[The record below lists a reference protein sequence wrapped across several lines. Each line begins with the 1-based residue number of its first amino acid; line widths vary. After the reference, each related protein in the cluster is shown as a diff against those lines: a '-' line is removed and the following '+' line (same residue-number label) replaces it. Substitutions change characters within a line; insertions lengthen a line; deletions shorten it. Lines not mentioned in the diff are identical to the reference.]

1 MVKWHIGTYARLR
14 PPRRGHDCAKFDL
27 DRVDDGRF
35 SRTVIAFPPSD
46 DDDSRMHLK
55 QRDGLDFHFNDVFDP
70 SISQEQVFN
79 EVCLDIVYS
88 ALDGYNGTIL
98 AYGQTGSGKTYT
110 ITGGEHYADRGI
122 IPRVLSTIFEEF
134 EKRPNMRYSC
144 YISYLEI
151 YNENVYDLL
160 DRSHTDRPIEEWTKV
175 LLMDDDEGDMHF
187 RNLGVFEAV
196 SEEEALNLLFLGNMN
211 RVTSDTPMNQASSR
225 SHSIFS
231 VMIESRPVD
240 SDMIVTSKLH
250 LVDLAGSERVYK
262 RDGTQRMRSEG
273 KHINLSLHHLEQVIL
288 SLRSKRNTVSRTY
301 HIPYRNSMLTSVLR
315 GSLGGN
321 CKSVFI
327 ATLNPEND
335 FIDES
340 ISTCRFMQRCSEVA
354 VDIAVNS
361 EVDTEKRLEAVEKLN
376 AELEATNFELQA
388 RAVQLENDLKAQALH
403 FAKQEEQWER
413 RLTLAQEE
421 TQAAIA
427 AAKSA
432 RDRSD
437 QTGRRVDWMQCEE
450 IVERLLLTGD
460 LPREELDKPRS
471 VGEFEEARLLYE
483 AVAQG
488 IRELGMA
495 TALGCL
501 VVLKE
506 NTFFASNTAAE
517 LQELMSKQTRTVE
530 ALEQRLLEQKREAEL
545 LKEQIQS
552 VAEAQRFEGE
562 PKTSIPRSKSHTG
575 ALRKRQPSHRRSS
588 ASARGGSS
596 GDRDP
601 SNSGSDSENDSEA
614 SESHEYDRPSASRLQ
629 PPASKLESSS
639 RNGKSSKRSEY
650 SNPSISEEDQSTDE
664 KATTLRGAA
673 LTTDGVK
680 NPVAPPRKSGSDLIR
695 KRMELLRNGSLFVKY
710 GRYGRP
716 HVRFVW
722 CSADLEYLNY
732 RKVNSS
738 VPKATIPTRSIVRVC
753 IGQDTRV
760 FDRAKQP
767 ARAPHCFSVEY
778 EENRTLDLEVGAVV
792 WHNGGGVP
800 NTHATCIVV
809 LCVSDCRWREPGS
822 EENEAQRLGGSPA
835 VPHQAESSSSSTR
848 PPHHATTRP
857 DQLSP
862 RLKESL
868 AHLNLKAKI
877 YRQEISTQISLC
889 FPRLLR

>member
-27 DRVDDGRF
+27 ERVDDGRF
-35 SRTVIAFPPSD
+35 SKTVIAFPPPD
-46 DDDSRMHLK
+46 DDQSRMHLK
-55 QRDGLDFHFNDVFDP
+55 QRDGVDFHFNDVFDP
-70 SISQEQVFN
+70 NVSQEQVFN

-231 VMIESRPVD
+231 VMIESRPTD

-288 SLRSKRNTVSRTY
+288 SLRTKKNAVSRTY

-327 ATLNPEND
+327 ATLNPESD
-335 FIDES
+335 FQDES

-354 VDIAVNS
+354 VDIAVNT
-361 EVDTEKRLEAVEKLN
+361 EVDTEKRLETVEKLN
-376 AELEATNFELQA
+376 AELETTNLELQQ
-388 RAVQLENDLKAQALH
+388 RAVQLEKDIKDQALH
-403 FAKQEEQWER
+403 FAKQEQQWGQ

-421 TQAAIA
+421 TQAALA
-427 AAKSA
+427 ASKSA

-437 QTGRRVDWMQCEE
+437 QQIDWMQCEE

-460 LPREELDKPRS
+460 LPREELDKPS
-471 VGEFEEARLLYE
+471 SEGKFEEARLLYE
-483 AVAQG
+483 AVAEE
-488 IRELGMA
+488 IKELGMA
-495 TALGCL
+495 TALRCL

-517 LQELMSKQTRTVE
+517 LQELMTKQTRTVE
-530 ALEQRLLEQKREAEL
+530 LLEQRLLEQKREAEL
-545 LKEQIQS
+545 LKDQIQRVTES
-552 VAEAQRFEGE
+552 QKSEE
-562 PKTSIPRSKSHTG
+562 PKVSIPRSKSHSG
-575 ALRKRQPSHRRSS
+575 ALRKRYPSG
-588 ASARGGSS
+588 RGSM
-596 GDRDP
+596 GDRD
-601 SNSGSDSENDSEA
+601 SVSDSENDTEA
-614 SESHEYDRPSASRLQ
+614 SETHEYDRPSAARLQ
-629 PPASKLESSS
+629 SSPTKPATIGREHKV
-639 RNGKSSKRSEY
+639 SKRSEY
-650 SNPSISEEDQSTDE
+650 SNPSISEETLIDDKQ
-664 KATTLRGAA
+664 TTVRGPA
-673 LTTDGVK
+673 LTTDGVESSV
-680 NPVAPPRKSGSDLIR
+680 PQMSGSDLIR

-710 GRYGRP
+710 GRYGKP
-716 HVRFVW
+716 HVRFIW
-722 CSADLEYLNY
+722 CSTDLEYLHY
-732 RKVNSS
+732 RQVNST
-738 VPKATIPTRSIVRVC
+738 VPKATIPTRSIVGIC
-753 IGQDTRV
+753 IGQETRV
-760 FDRAKQP
+760 FERAKQP
-767 ARAPHCFSVEY
+767 ERAPHCFSIEY
-778 EENRTLDLEVGAVV
+778 EENRTLDLEVADG
-792 WHNGGGVP
+792 
-800 NTHATCIVV
+800 
-809 LCVSDCRWREPGS
+809 
-822 EENEAQRLGGSPA
+822 
-835 VPHQAESSSSSTR
+835 
-848 PPHHATTRP
+848 
-857 DQLSP
+857 
-862 RLKESL
+862 ESL
-868 AHLNLKAKI
+868 EVKKTKRSDWVEALQFLIKLKATLKI
-877 YRQEISTQISLC
+877 A
-889 FPRLLR
+889 

>member
-27 DRVDDGRF
+27 ERVDDGRF
-35 SRTVIAFPPSD
+35 CKTVIAFPPPD
-46 DDDSRMHLK
+46 DDQSRIHLK
-55 QRDGLDFHFNDVFDP
+55 QRDGVDFHFNDVFDP
-70 SISQEQVFN
+70 SVSQEHVFN
-79 EVCLDIVYS
+79 DVCLDIVYS

-160 DRSHTDRPIEEWTKV
+160 DRSHTDRPIEDWTKV

-231 VMIESRPVD
+231 VMIESRPTD
-240 SDMIVTSKLH
+240 SDLIVTSKLH

-288 SLRSKRNTVSRTY
+288 SLRTKKNAVSRTY
-301 HIPYRNSMLTSVLR
+301 HVPYRNSMLTSVLR

-335 FIDES
+335 FLDES

-354 VDIAVNS
+354 VDIAVNT
-361 EVDTEKRLEAVEKLN
+361 EVDTEKRLESVEKHN
-376 AELEATNFELQA
+376 AELETTNLQLQQ
-388 RAVQLENDLKAQALH
+388 RAAQLERDIKDQTLQ
-403 FAKQEEQWER
+403 FAKQEQQWGQ

-421 TQAAIA
+421 TQAALT
-427 AAKSA
+427 AAKNA
-432 RDRSD
+432 RDKSD
-437 QTGRRVDWMQCEE
+437 QAGKKIDWMQCEE

-460 LPREELDKPRS
+460 LPRDELDKPS
-471 VGEFEEARLLYE
+471 SEGEFEEARLLYD
-483 AVAQG
+483 AIAQE

-501 VVLKE
+501 VVLKD

-517 LQELMSKQTRTVE
+517 LQELMTKQTRTVE
-530 ALEQRLLEQKREAEL
+530 TLEQRLREQKREAEL
-545 LKEQIQS
+545 LKEQIQRITES
-552 VAEAQRFEGE
+552 QKSDG
-562 PKTSIPRSKSHTG
+562 PKETMPRSKSHSG
-575 ALRKRQPSHRRSS
+575 ALRKRHP
-588 ASARGGSS
+588 SARV
-596 GDRDP
+596 DRD
-601 SNSGSDSENDSEA
+601 SVSDSENDTEA
-614 SESHEYDRPSASRLQ
+614 SETHEYVRPSAARLQ
-629 PPASKLESSS
+629 SAKTKSESSG
-639 RNGKSSKRSEY
+639 RKVSKRSEY
-650 SNPSISEEDQSTDE
+650 SNPSVSEETPLDDKQ
-664 KATTLRGAA
+664 TTVRNAA
-673 LTTDGVK
+673 LTTNDVEI
-680 NPVAPPRKSGSDLIR
+680 PVPPPAGNPRKSGSDLIR

-710 GRYGRP
+710 GRYGKP

-722 CSADLEYLNY
+722 CSTDLEYLHY
-732 RKVNSS
+732 RLVNST
-738 VPKATIPTRSIVRVC
+738 VPKATIPTRSIVGIC
-753 IGQDTRV
+753 IGQETRV
-760 FDRAKQP
+760 FERAKQP
-767 ARAPHCFSVEY
+767 ERDPHCFSVEY
-778 EENRTLDLEVGAVV
+778 EENRTLDLEVADG
-792 WHNGGGVP
+792 
-800 NTHATCIVV
+800 
-809 LCVSDCRWREPGS
+809 E
-822 EENEAQRLGGSPA
+822 SPE
-835 VPHQAESSSSSTR
+835 V
-848 PPHHATTRP
+848 
-857 DQLSP
+857 
-862 RLKESL
+862 K
-868 AHLNLKAKI
+868 KAKRNDWVEALQFLI
-877 YRQEISTQISLC
+877 KLKVAPQQKTNGSTG
-889 FPRLLR
+889 

>member
-27 DRVDDGRF
+27 ERVDDGRF
-35 SRTVIAFPPSD
+35 CKTVIAFPPPD
-46 DDDSRMHLK
+46 DDQSRIHLK
-55 QRDGLDFHFNDVFDP
+55 QRDGVDFHFNDVFDP
-70 SISQEQVFN
+70 SVSQEHVFN
-79 EVCLDIVYS
+79 DVCLDIVYS

-160 DRSHTDRPIEEWTKV
+160 DRSHTDRPIEDWTKV

-231 VMIESRPVD
+231 VMIESRPTD
-240 SDMIVTSKLH
+240 SDLIVTSKLH

-288 SLRSKRNTVSRTY
+288 SLRTKKNAVSRTY

-335 FIDES
+335 FLDES

-354 VDIAVNS
+354 VDIAVNT
-361 EVDTEKRLEAVEKLN
+361 EVDTEKRLESVEKHN
-376 AELEATNFELQA
+376 AELETTNLQLQQ
-388 RAVQLENDLKAQALH
+388 RAAQLERDIKDQTLQ
-403 FAKQEEQWER
+403 FAKQEQQWGQ

-421 TQAAIA
+421 TQAALT
-427 AAKSA
+427 AAKNA
-432 RDRSD
+432 RDKSD
-437 QTGRRVDWMQCEE
+437 QAGKKIDWMQCEE

-460 LPREELDKPRS
+460 IPRDELDKPS
-471 VGEFEEARLLYE
+471 SEGEFEEARLLYD
-483 AVAQG
+483 AIAQE

-501 VVLKE
+501 VVLKD

-517 LQELMSKQTRTVE
+517 LQELMTKQTRTVE
-530 ALEQRLLEQKREAEL
+530 TLEQRLREQKREAEL
-545 LKEQIQS
+545 LKEQIQRITES
-552 VAEAQRFEGE
+552 QKSDG
-562 PKTSIPRSKSHTG
+562 PKETMPRSKSHSG
-575 ALRKRQPSHRRSS
+575 ALRKRHP
-588 ASARGGSS
+588 SARV
-596 GDRDP
+596 DRD
-601 SNSGSDSENDSEA
+601 SVSDSENDTEA
-614 SESHEYDRPSASRLQ
+614 SETHEYVRPSAARLQ
-629 PPASKLESSS
+629 NAQTKSESSG
-639 RNGKSSKRSEY
+639 RKVSKRSEY
-650 SNPSISEEDQSTDE
+650 SNPSVSEETPLDDKQ
-664 KATTLRGAA
+664 TTVRNAA
-673 LTTDGVK
+673 LTTNDVEI
-680 NPVAPPRKSGSDLIR
+680 PVPPPAGNPRKSGSDLIR
-695 KRMELLRNGSLFVKY
+695 KRMELLRYGSLFVKY
-710 GRYGRP
+710 GRYGKP

-722 CSADLEYLNY
+722 CSTDLEYLHY
-732 RKVNSS
+732 RLVNST
-738 VPKATIPTRSIVRVC
+738 VPKATIPTRSIVGIC
-753 IGQDTRV
+753 IGQETRV
-760 FDRAKQP
+760 FERAKQP
-767 ARAPHCFSVEY
+767 ERDPHCFSVEY
-778 EENRTLDLEVGAVV
+778 EENRTLDLEVADG
-792 WHNGGGVP
+792 
-800 NTHATCIVV
+800 
-809 LCVSDCRWREPGS
+809 E
-822 EENEAQRLGGSPA
+822 SPE
-835 VPHQAESSSSSTR
+835 V
-848 PPHHATTRP
+848 
-857 DQLSP
+857 
-862 RLKESL
+862 K
-868 AHLNLKAKI
+868 KAKRNDWVEALQFLI
-877 YRQEISTQISLC
+877 KLKVAPQQKTNGSTG
-889 FPRLLR
+889 

>member
-27 DRVDDGRF
+27 ERVDDGRF
-35 SRTVIAFPPSD
+35 NRTIIAFPPPD
-46 DDDSRMHLK
+46 DDGSRMHLK

-70 SISQEQVFN
+70 NVSQEQVFN
-79 EVCLDIVYS
+79 EVCLDIVHS

-134 EKRPNMRYSC
+134 EKKPNMRYSC

-273 KHINLSLHHLEQVIL
+273 KHINLSLHHLEQVIQ
-288 SLRSKRNTVSRTY
+288 SLRNKRNAVSRAC

-327 ATLNPEND
+327 ATVNPESD
-335 FIDES
+335 FLDES

-354 VDIAVNS
+354 VEIAVNT

-376 AELEATNFELQA
+376 TELEATNFELQQ
-388 RAVQLENDLKAQALH
+388 RAVQLEKDIQDQTRQ
-403 FAKQEEQWER
+403 FAKKEEQWER
-413 RLTLAQEE
+413 RLAAAQEE
-421 TQAAIA
+421 TQTALAAV
-427 AAKSA
+427 KTA
-432 RDRSD
+432 RDRAD
-437 QTGRRVDWMQCEE
+437 QANKKIDWMQCEE
-450 IVERLLLTGD
+450 MVERLLLTGD

-471 VGEFEEARLLYE
+471 EGDFQEARLLYD
-483 AVAQG
+483 AVAQS

-501 VVLKE
+501 IVLKE

-517 LQELMSKQTRTVE
+517 IQELMSKQTRTVE
-530 ALEQRLLEQKREAEL
+530 LLEQRLLEQKREAEL
-545 LKEQIQS
+545 LREQIQNITES
-552 VAEAQRFEGE
+552 QTPEGE
-562 PKTSIPRSKSHTG
+562 RKTAIPRSKSHTE
-575 ALRKRQPSHRRSS
+575 APRRHRSS
-588 ASARGGSS
+588 RQQFENGRGTSTG
-596 GDRDP
+596 GV

-614 SESHEYDRPSASRLQ
+614 STTHEYDRPIAARLPVKQ
-629 PPASKLESSS
+629 GSIRRDRKA
-639 RNGKSSKRSEY
+639 SKRSEY
-650 SNPSISEEDQSTDE
+650 SNPSISEETLDE
-664 KATTLRGAA
+664 DKQITLRGAA
-673 LTTDGVK
+673 LTTED
-680 NPVAPPRKSGSDLIR
+680 PVPPPRQSGSDMIR
-695 KRMELLRNGSLFVKY
+695 MRMELLRIGSLFVKY

-732 RKVNSS
+732 RQVNSQ
-738 VPKATIPTRSIVRVC
+738 VPKATIPTRSIVRIC

-760 FDRAKQP
+760 FERAKQP
-767 ARAPHCFSVEY
+767 ERAPHCFSVEY
-778 EENRTLDLEVGAVV
+778 EENRTLDLEIADGETPEVKKMKRSEWVDALQFLLKLKSK
-792 WHNGGGVP
+792 P
-800 NTHATCIVV
+800 SRQTPPRQDST
-809 LCVSDCRWREPGS
+809 GS
-822 EENEAQRLGGSPA
+822 I
-835 VPHQAESSSSSTR
+835 SS
-848 PPHHATTRP
+848 
-857 DQLSP
+857 
-862 RLKESL
+862 
-868 AHLNLKAKI
+868 
-877 YRQEISTQISLC
+877 
-889 FPRLLR
+889 

>member
-27 DRVDDGRF
+27 ERVDDGRF
-35 SRTVIAFPPSD
+35 CKTVIAFPPPD
-46 DDDSRMHLK
+46 DDQSRIHLK
-55 QRDGLDFHFNDVFDP
+55 QRDGVDFHFNDVFDP
-70 SISQEQVFN
+70 SVSQEHVFN
-79 EVCLDIVYS
+79 DVCLDIVYS

-160 DRSHTDRPIEEWTKV
+160 DRSHTDRPIEDWTKV

-231 VMIESRPVD
+231 VMIESRPTD
-240 SDMIVTSKLH
+240 SDLIVTSKLH

-288 SLRSKRNTVSRTY
+288 SLRTKKNAVSRTY
-301 HIPYRNSMLTSVLR
+301 HVPYRNSMLTSVLR

-335 FIDES
+335 FLDES

-354 VDIAVNS
+354 VDIAVNT
-361 EVDTEKRLEAVEKLN
+361 EVDTEKRLESVEKHN
-376 AELEATNFELQA
+376 AELETTNLQLQQ
-388 RAVQLENDLKAQALH
+388 RAAQLERDIKDQTLQ
-403 FAKQEEQWER
+403 FAKQEQQWGQ

-421 TQAAIA
+421 TQAALT
-427 AAKSA
+427 AAKNA
-432 RDRSD
+432 RDKSD
-437 QTGRRVDWMQCEE
+437 QAGKKIDWMQCEE

-460 LPREELDKPRS
+460 LPRDELDKPS
-471 VGEFEEARLLYE
+471 SEGEFEEARLLYD
-483 AVAQG
+483 AIAQE

-501 VVLKE
+501 VVLKD

-517 LQELMSKQTRTVE
+517 LQELMTKQTRTVE
-530 ALEQRLLEQKREAEL
+530 TLEQRLQEQKREAEL
-545 LKEQIQS
+545 LKEQIQRITES
-552 VAEAQRFEGE
+552 QKSDG
-562 PKTSIPRSKSHTG
+562 PKETMPRSKSHSG
-575 ALRKRQPSHRRSS
+575 ALRKRHP
-588 ASARGGSS
+588 SARV
-596 GDRDP
+596 DRD
-601 SNSGSDSENDSEA
+601 SVSDSENDTEA
-614 SESHEYDRPSASRLQ
+614 SETHEYVRPSAARLQ
-629 PPASKLESSS
+629 SAQTKSESSG
-639 RNGKSSKRSEY
+639 RKVSKRSEY
-650 SNPSISEEDQSTDE
+650 SNPSVSEETPLDDKQ
-664 KATTLRGAA
+664 TTVRNAA
-673 LTTDGVK
+673 LTTNDVEI
-680 NPVAPPRKSGSDLIR
+680 PVPPPAGNPRKSGSDLIR

-710 GRYGRP
+710 GRYGKP

-722 CSADLEYLNY
+722 CSTDLEYLHY
-732 RKVNSS
+732 RLVNST
-738 VPKATIPTRSIVRVC
+738 VPKATIPTRSIVGIC
-753 IGQDTRV
+753 IGQETRV
-760 FDRAKQP
+760 FERAKQP
-767 ARAPHCFSVEY
+767 ERDPHCFSVEY
-778 EENRTLDLEVGAVV
+778 EENRTLDLEVADG
-792 WHNGGGVP
+792 
-800 NTHATCIVV
+800 
-809 LCVSDCRWREPGS
+809 E
-822 EENEAQRLGGSPA
+822 SPE
-835 VPHQAESSSSSTR
+835 V
-848 PPHHATTRP
+848 
-857 DQLSP
+857 
-862 RLKESL
+862 K
-868 AHLNLKAKI
+868 KAKRNDWVEALQFLI
-877 YRQEISTQISLC
+877 KLKVAPQQKTNGSTG
-889 FPRLLR
+889 

>member
-27 DRVDDGRF
+27 ERVDDGRF
-35 SRTVIAFPPSD
+35 CKTVIAFPPPD
-46 DDDSRMHLK
+46 DDQSRIHLK
-55 QRDGLDFHFNDVFDP
+55 QRDGVDFHFNDVFDP
-70 SISQEQVFN
+70 SVSQEHVFN
-79 EVCLDIVYS
+79 DVCLDIVYS

-160 DRSHTDRPIEEWTKV
+160 DRSHTDRPIEDWTKV

-231 VMIESRPVD
+231 VMIESRPTD
-240 SDMIVTSKLH
+240 SDLIVTSKLH

-288 SLRSKRNTVSRTY
+288 SLRTKKNAVSRTY
-301 HIPYRNSMLTSVLR
+301 HVPYRNSMLTSVLR

-335 FIDES
+335 FLDES

-354 VDIAVNS
+354 VDIAVNT
-361 EVDTEKRLEAVEKLN
+361 EVDTEKRLESVEKHN
-376 AELEATNFELQA
+376 AELETTNLQLQQ
-388 RAVQLENDLKAQALH
+388 RAAQLERDIKDQTLQ
-403 FAKQEEQWER
+403 FAKQEQQWGQ

-421 TQAAIA
+421 TQAALT
-427 AAKSA
+427 AAKNA
-432 RDRSD
+432 RDKSD
-437 QTGRRVDWMQCEE
+437 QAGKKIDWMQCEE

-460 LPREELDKPRS
+460 LPRDELDKPS
-471 VGEFEEARLLYE
+471 SEGEFEEARLLYD
-483 AVAQG
+483 AIAQE

-501 VVLKE
+501 VVLKD

-517 LQELMSKQTRTVE
+517 LQELMTKQTRTVE
-530 ALEQRLLEQKREAEL
+530 TLEQRLREQKREAEL
-545 LKEQIQS
+545 LKEQIQRITES
-552 VAEAQRFEGE
+552 QKSDG
-562 PKTSIPRSKSHTG
+562 PKETMPRSKSHSG
-575 ALRKRQPSHRRSS
+575 ALRKRHP
-588 ASARGGSS
+588 SARV
-596 GDRDP
+596 DRD
-601 SNSGSDSENDSEA
+601 SVSDSENDTEA
-614 SESHEYDRPSASRLQ
+614 SETHEYVRPSAARLQ
-629 PPASKLESSS
+629 SAQTKSESSG
-639 RNGKSSKRSEY
+639 RKVSKRSEY
-650 SNPSISEEDQSTDE
+650 SNPSVSEETPLDDKQ
-664 KATTLRGAA
+664 TTVRNAA
-673 LTTDGVK
+673 LTTNDVEI
-680 NPVAPPRKSGSDLIR
+680 PVPPPAGNPRKSGSDLIR

-710 GRYGRP
+710 GRYGKP

-722 CSADLEYLNY
+722 CSTDLEYLHY
-732 RKVNSS
+732 RLVNST
-738 VPKATIPTRSIVRVC
+738 VPKATIPTRSIVGIC
-753 IGQDTRV
+753 IGQETRV
-760 FDRAKQP
+760 FERAKQP
-767 ARAPHCFSVEY
+767 ERDPHCFSVEY
-778 EENRTLDLEVGAVV
+778 EENRTLDLEVADG
-792 WHNGGGVP
+792 
-800 NTHATCIVV
+800 
-809 LCVSDCRWREPGS
+809 E
-822 EENEAQRLGGSPA
+822 SPE
-835 VPHQAESSSSSTR
+835 V
-848 PPHHATTRP
+848 
-857 DQLSP
+857 
-862 RLKESL
+862 K
-868 AHLNLKAKI
+868 KAKRNDWVEALQFLI
-877 YRQEISTQISLC
+877 KLKVAPQQKTNGSTG
-889 FPRLLR
+889 

>member
-1 MVKWHIGTYARLR
+1 
-14 PPRRGHDCAKFDL
+14 
-27 DRVDDGRF
+27 
-35 SRTVIAFPPSD
+35 
-46 DDDSRMHLK
+46 MHLK

-231 VMIESRPVD
+231 VIIESRPVD

-273 KHINLSLHHLEQVIL
+273 KRINLSLHHLEQVIL

-335 FIDES
+335 FLDES

-354 VDIAVNS
+354 VDIAVNT

-388 RAVQLENDLKAQALH
+388 RGVQLENDLKAQALH
-403 FAKQEEQWER
+403 FAKQEQQWER
-413 RLTLAQEE
+413 RVTLAQEE

-437 QTGRRVDWMQCEE
+437 QVGRKVDWMQCEE
-450 IVERLLLTGD
+450 IVERLLLAGD

-471 VGEFEEARLLYE
+471 GGEFEEARLLYD
-483 AVAQG
+483 AVAQE
-488 IRELGMA
+488 IRDLGMA

-530 ALEQRLLEQKREAEL
+530 ALEQRLFEQKREAEL

-552 VAEAQRFEGE
+552 VAESQRFDIE

-588 ASARGGSS
+588 ASGRGESS
-596 GDRDP
+596 GNRDP

-614 SESHEYDRPSASRLQ
+614 SETHEYDRPSAARLQ
-629 PPASKLESSS
+629 AKLEPQS
-639 RNGKSSKRSEY
+639 RNGKTSKRSEY
-650 SNPSISEEDQSTDE
+650 SDPSISEEGQSDE
-664 KATTLRGAA
+664 KITTLRSAA
-673 LTTDGVK
+673 LTVD
-680 NPVAPPRKSGSDLIR
+680 NPVPPPAGSPRKTGSDLIR
-695 KRMELLRNGSLFVKY
+695 KRMELLRTGSLFVKY
-710 GRYGRP
+710 GRYGKP

-732 RKVNSS
+732 RKVNST

-778 EENRTLDLEVGAVV
+778 EENRTLDLEIADGESPEVKK
-792 WHNGGGVP
+792 
-800 NTHATCIVV
+800 TKR
-809 LCVSDCRWREPGS
+809 SDWV
-822 EENEAQRLGGSPA
+822 EALQFLIKLKVAPRRKTSP
-835 VPHQAESSSSSTR
+835 
-848 PPHHATTRP
+848 
-857 DQLSP
+857 P
-862 RLKESL
+862 RYDS
-868 AHLNLKAKI
+868 ADSI
-877 YRQEISTQISLC
+877 T
-889 FPRLLR
+889 

>member
-14 PPRRGHDCAKFDL
+14 LPRRGHDCAKFDL
-27 DRVDDGRF
+27 ERVDDGRF
-35 SRTVIAFPPSD
+35 NRTVIAFPPPD
-46 DDDSRMHLK
+46 DDGSRMHLK
-55 QRDGLDFHFNDVFDP
+55 QRDSLDFHFNDVFDP
-70 SISQEQVFN
+70 SVSQEQVFN
-79 EVCLDIVYS
+79 EVCLDIVHS

-134 EKRPNMRYSC
+134 EKKPNMRYSC

-160 DRSHTDRPIEEWTKV
+160 DRSHTDQPIEEWTKV
-175 LLMDDDEGDMHF
+175 MLMDDDEGDMHF

-231 VMIESRPVD
+231 IMIESRPVD

-288 SLRSKRNTVSRTY
+288 SLRSKRNAVSRAY

-327 ATLNPEND
+327 ATLNPESD
-335 FIDES
+335 FLDES

-354 VDIAVNS
+354 VDIAVNT
-361 EVDTEKRLEAVEKLN
+361 EVDTEKRLEAVEMLN
-376 AELEATNFELQA
+376 TELEATNFELQQ
-388 RAVQLENDLKAQALH
+388 RAVQLEKDIQTQAQQ
-403 FAKQEEQWER
+403 FAKKEQQWER
-413 RLTLAQEE
+413 RLTVAQEE
-421 TQAAIA
+421 TQTALAAV
-427 AAKSA
+427 KTA

-437 QTGRRVDWMQCEE
+437 QANKKIDWMQCEE
-450 IVERLLLTGD
+450 MVERLLLTGD
-460 LPREELDKPRS
+460 LPREELDKQRS
-471 VGEFEEARLLYE
+471 EGEFQEARLLYD
-483 AVAQG
+483 AVAQR

-517 LQELMSKQTRTVE
+517 IQELMSKQTRTVE
-530 ALEQRLLEQKREAEL
+530 LLEQRLLEQKREAEL
-545 LKEQIQS
+545 LREQIQS
-552 VAEAQRFEGE
+552 ITESQTPEGE

-575 ALRKRQPSHRRSS
+575 ALRRHRSS
-588 ASARGGSS
+588 RRHFENGRGGST
-596 GDRDP
+596 GEA

-614 SESHEYDRPSASRLQ
+614 STTHEYDRPAGTRL
-629 PPASKLESSS
+629 PA
-639 RNGKSSKRSEY
+639 KSEPIGRDRKASKRSEY
-650 SNPSISEEDQSTDE
+650 SNPSISEESPNED
-664 KATTLRGAA
+664 KKTTLRSAA
-673 LTTDGVK
+673 LTTEE
-680 NPVAPPRKSGSDLIR
+680 PVPPPQQSGSDLIR
-695 KRMELLRNGSLFVKY
+695 MRMELLRNGSLFVKY
-710 GRYGRP
+710 GRFGKP

-732 RKVNSS
+732 RKVNST
-738 VPKATIPTRSIVRVC
+738 VPKATIPTRSIVRIC

-760 FDRAKQP
+760 FERAKQP
-767 ARAPHCFSVEY
+767 ERAPHCFSVEY
-778 EENRTLDLEVGAVV
+778 EENRTLDLEIADGESPEVKK
-792 WHNGGGVP
+792 
-800 NTHATCIVV
+800 
-809 LCVSDCRWREPGS
+809 LKRSDWVD
-822 EENEAQRLGGSPA
+822 ALQFLI
-835 VPHQAESSSSSTR
+835 
-848 PPHHATTRP
+848 
-857 DQLSP
+857 
-862 RLKESL
+862 K
-868 AHLNLKAKI
+868 LKAAPT
-877 YRQEISTQISLC
+877 RQTP
-889 FPRLLR
+889 PRHDSAGSITS

>member
-14 PPRRGHDCAKFDL
+14 PPRRGHESSKFEL
-27 DRVDDGRF
+27 ERVDDGRF
-35 SRTVIAFPPSD
+35 SRTVIAFPPPD
-46 DDDSRMHLK
+46 DDESRMHLK
-55 QRDGLDFHFNDVFDP
+55 QRDGLDFHFNDVFD
-70 SISQEQVFN
+70 SSVSQEQVFN
-79 EVCLDIVYS
+79 EVCLDIVNS

-240 SDMIVTSKLH
+240 SDVIVTSKLH

-288 SLRSKRNTVSRTY
+288 SLRSKRNAVAKAY

-327 ATLNPEND
+327 AALNPEND
-335 FIDES
+335 FVDES

-354 VDIAVNS
+354 VDVAVNS

-376 AELEATNFELQA
+376 AELETTNFDLQA

-403 FAKQEEQWER
+403 FGKQEQQWER
-413 RLTLAQEE
+413 RLVLAQEE
-421 TQAAIA
+421 VQVALA
-427 AAKSA
+427 AARSA

-437 QTGRRVDWMQCEE
+437 QLGKRVDWMQCEE
-450 IVERLLLTGD
+450 IVEKLLLTGD
-460 LPREELDKPRS
+460 VPREELDNPRS
-471 VGEFEEARLLYE
+471 GGEFEQAQLLYE
-483 AVAQG
+483 AVAKE

-545 LKEQIQS
+545 LKDQIQT
-552 VAEAQRFEGE
+552 VADSQKAEND
-562 PKTSIPRSKSHTG
+562 PKTYIARSKSHTR
-575 ALRKRQPSHRRSS
+575 ALRKRHPSHRRSS
-588 ASARGGSS
+588 ASGRGGSMEDCDAS
-596 GDRDP
+596 Y
-601 SNSGSDSENDSEA
+601 SGSDSENDSEA
-614 SESHEYDRPSASRLQ
+614 SETHEYDRPAAARLEN
-629 PPASKLESSS
+629 LEPKPESHI
-639 RNGKSSKRSEY
+639 NAKRSEY
-650 SNPSISEEDQSTDE
+650 SNASISETDD
-664 KATTLRGAA
+664 KQTTLRSAA
-673 LTTDGVK
+673 LTTDGVE
-680 NPVAPPRKSGSDLIR
+680 NPVSPPTGSPRKSGSDMIR
-695 KRMELLRNGSLFVKY
+695 KRMELLRIGSLFVKY
-710 GRYGRP
+710 GRFGKP

-738 VPKATIPTRSIVRVC
+738 VPKATIPTRSITRVSL
-753 IGQDTRV
+753 GQDTRV
-760 FDRAKQP
+760 FERAKQP
-767 ARAPHCFSVEY
+767 TRAPHCFSVEY
-778 EENRTLDLEVGAVV
+778 EDNRTLDLEIADGEPRDGGYNDSQLMVIVQADSKYSSRLPPPPASLSLMKMTIATIAVTLAYL
-792 WHNGGGVP
+792 GSL
-800 NTHATCIVV
+800 V
-809 LCVSDCRWREPGS
+809 LAADQPSMMES
-822 EENEAQRLGGSPA
+822 
-835 VPHQAESSSSSTR
+835 HQASITSGIPSDKLN
-848 PPHHATTRP
+848 AQGNI
-857 DQLSP
+857 D
-862 RLKESL
+862 L
-868 AHLNLKAKI
+868 ASHSNILI
-877 YRQEISTQISLC
+877 
-889 FPRLLR
+889 

>member
-27 DRVDDGRF
+27 ERVDDGRF
-35 SRTVIAFPPSD
+35 CKTVIAFPPPD
-46 DDDSRMHLK
+46 DDQSRIHLK
-55 QRDGLDFHFNDVFDP
+55 QRDGVDFHFNDVFDP
-70 SISQEQVFN
+70 SVSQEHVFN
-79 EVCLDIVYS
+79 DVCLDIVYS

-160 DRSHTDRPIEEWTKV
+160 DRSHTDRPIEDWTKV

-231 VMIESRPVD
+231 VMIESRPTD
-240 SDMIVTSKLH
+240 SDLIVTSKLH

-288 SLRSKRNTVSRTY
+288 SLRTKKNAVSRTY

-335 FIDES
+335 FLDES

-354 VDIAVNS
+354 VDIAVNT
-361 EVDTEKRLEAVEKLN
+361 EVDTEKRLESVEKHN
-376 AELEATNFELQA
+376 AELETTNLQLQQ
-388 RAVQLENDLKAQALH
+388 RAAQLERDIKDQTLQ
-403 FAKQEEQWER
+403 FAKQEQQWGQ

-421 TQAAIA
+421 TQAALT
-427 AAKSA
+427 AAKNA
-432 RDRSD
+432 RDKSD
-437 QTGRRVDWMQCEE
+437 QAGKKIDWMQCEE

-460 LPREELDKPRS
+460 LPRDELDKPS
-471 VGEFEEARLLYE
+471 SEGEFEEARLLYD
-483 AVAQG
+483 AIAQE

-501 VVLKE
+501 VVLKD

-517 LQELMSKQTRTVE
+517 LQELMTKQTRTVE
-530 ALEQRLLEQKREAEL
+530 TLEQRLQEQKREAEL
-545 LKEQIQS
+545 LKEQIQRITES
-552 VAEAQRFEGE
+552 QKSDG
-562 PKTSIPRSKSHTG
+562 PKETMPRSKSHSG
-575 ALRKRQPSHRRSS
+575 ALRKRHP
-588 ASARGGSS
+588 SARV
-596 GDRDP
+596 DRD
-601 SNSGSDSENDSEA
+601 SVSDSENDTEA
-614 SESHEYDRPSASRLQ
+614 SETHEYVRPSAARLQ
-629 PPASKLESSS
+629 NAQTKSESSG
-639 RNGKSSKRSEY
+639 RKVSKRSEY
-650 SNPSISEEDQSTDE
+650 SNPSVSEETPLDDKQ
-664 KATTLRGAA
+664 TTVRNAA
-673 LTTDGVK
+673 LTTNDVEI
-680 NPVAPPRKSGSDLIR
+680 PVPPPAGNPRKSGSDLIR

-710 GRYGRP
+710 GRYGKP

-722 CSADLEYLNY
+722 CSTDLEYLHY
-732 RKVNSS
+732 RLVNST
-738 VPKATIPTRSIVRVC
+738 VPKATIPTRSIVGIC
-753 IGQDTRV
+753 IGQETRV
-760 FDRAKQP
+760 FERAKQP
-767 ARAPHCFSVEY
+767 ERDPHCFSVEY
-778 EENRTLDLEVGAVV
+778 EENRTLDLEVADG
-792 WHNGGGVP
+792 
-800 NTHATCIVV
+800 
-809 LCVSDCRWREPGS
+809 E
-822 EENEAQRLGGSPA
+822 SPE
-835 VPHQAESSSSSTR
+835 V
-848 PPHHATTRP
+848 
-857 DQLSP
+857 
-862 RLKESL
+862 K
-868 AHLNLKAKI
+868 KAKRNDWVEALQFLI
-877 YRQEISTQISLC
+877 KLKVAPQQKTNGSTG
-889 FPRLLR
+889 

>member
-1 MVKWHIGTYARLR
+1 
-14 PPRRGHDCAKFDL
+14 
-27 DRVDDGRF
+27 
-35 SRTVIAFPPSD
+35 
-46 DDDSRMHLK
+46 
-55 QRDGLDFHFNDVFDP
+55 
-70 SISQEQVFN
+70 
-79 EVCLDIVYS
+79 
-88 ALDGYNGTIL
+88 
-98 AYGQTGSGKTYT
+98 
-110 ITGGEHYADRGI
+110 
-122 IPRVLSTIFEEF
+122 
-134 EKRPNMRYSC
+134 
-144 YISYLEI
+144 
-151 YNENVYDLL
+151 
-160 DRSHTDRPIEEWTKV
+160 
-175 LLMDDDEGDMHF
+175 
-187 RNLGVFEAV
+187 
-196 SEEEALNLLFLGNMN
+196 
-211 RVTSDTPMNQASSR
+211 
-225 SHSIFS
+225 
-231 VMIESRPVD
+231 
-240 SDMIVTSKLH
+240 
-250 LVDLAGSERVYK
+250 
-262 RDGTQRMRSEG
+262 
-273 KHINLSLHHLEQVIL
+273 
-288 SLRSKRNTVSRTY
+288 
-301 HIPYRNSMLTSVLR
+301 
-315 GSLGGN
+315 
-321 CKSVFI
+321 
-327 ATLNPEND
+327 
-335 FIDES
+335 
-340 ISTCRFMQRCSEVA
+340 
-354 VDIAVNS
+354 
-361 EVDTEKRLEAVEKLN
+361 
-376 AELEATNFELQA
+376 
-388 RAVQLENDLKAQALH
+388 
-403 FAKQEEQWER
+403 
-413 RLTLAQEE
+413 
-421 TQAAIA
+421 
-427 AAKSA
+427 
-432 RDRSD
+432 
-437 QTGRRVDWMQCEE
+437 
-450 IVERLLLTGD
+450 
-460 LPREELDKPRS
+460 
-471 VGEFEEARLLYE
+471 
-483 AVAQG
+483 
-488 IRELGMA
+488 MA

>member
-1 MVKWHIGTYARLR
+1 
-14 PPRRGHDCAKFDL
+14 
-27 DRVDDGRF
+27 
-35 SRTVIAFPPSD
+35 
-46 DDDSRMHLK
+46 
-55 QRDGLDFHFNDVFDP
+55 
-70 SISQEQVFN
+70 
-79 EVCLDIVYS
+79 
-88 ALDGYNGTIL
+88 
-98 AYGQTGSGKTYT
+98 
-110 ITGGEHYADRGI
+110 
-122 IPRVLSTIFEEF
+122 
-134 EKRPNMRYSC
+134 
-144 YISYLEI
+144 
-151 YNENVYDLL
+151 
-160 DRSHTDRPIEEWTKV
+160 
-175 LLMDDDEGDMHF
+175 MDDDEGDMHF

-273 KHINLSLHHLEQVIL
+273 KRINLSLHHLEQVIL

-335 FIDES
+335 FLDES

-354 VDIAVNS
+354 VDIAVNT

-388 RAVQLENDLKAQALH
+388 RGVQLENDLKAQALH
-403 FAKQEEQWER
+403 FAKQEQQWER
-413 RLTLAQEE
+413 RVTLAQEE

-437 QTGRRVDWMQCEE
+437 QVGRKVDWMQCEE
-450 IVERLLLTGD
+450 IVERLLLAGD

-471 VGEFEEARLLYE
+471 GGEFEEARLLYD
-483 AVAQG
+483 AVAQE
-488 IRELGMA
+488 IRDLGMA

-530 ALEQRLLEQKREAEL
+530 ALEQRLFEQKREAEL

-552 VAEAQRFEGE
+552 VAESQRFDIE

-588 ASARGGSS
+588 ASGRGESS
-596 GDRDP
+596 GNRDP

-614 SESHEYDRPSASRLQ
+614 SETHEYDRPSAARLQ
-629 PPASKLESSS
+629 AKLEPQS
-639 RNGKSSKRSEY
+639 RNGKTSKRSEY
-650 SNPSISEEDQSTDE
+650 SDPSISEEGQSDE
-664 KATTLRGAA
+664 KITTLRSAA
-673 LTTDGVK
+673 LTVD
-680 NPVAPPRKSGSDLIR
+680 NPVPPPAGSPRKTGSDLIR
-695 KRMELLRNGSLFVKY
+695 KRMELLRTGSLFVKY
-710 GRYGRP
+710 GRYGKP

-732 RKVNSS
+732 RKVNST

-778 EENRTLDLEVGAVV
+778 EENRTLDLEIADGESPEVKK
-792 WHNGGGVP
+792 
-800 NTHATCIVV
+800 TKR
-809 LCVSDCRWREPGS
+809 SDWV
-822 EENEAQRLGGSPA
+822 EALQFLIKLKVAPRRKTSP
-835 VPHQAESSSSSTR
+835 
-848 PPHHATTRP
+848 
-857 DQLSP
+857 P
-862 RLKESL
+862 RYDS
-868 AHLNLKAKI
+868 ADSI
-877 YRQEISTQISLC
+877 T
-889 FPRLLR
+889 

>member
-27 DRVDDGRF
+27 ERVDDGRF
-35 SRTVIAFPPSD
+35 CKTVIAFPPPD
-46 DDDSRMHLK
+46 DDQSRIHLK
-55 QRDGLDFHFNDVFDP
+55 QRDGVDFHFNDVFDP
-70 SISQEQVFN
+70 SVSQEHVFN
-79 EVCLDIVYS
+79 DVCLDIVYS

-160 DRSHTDRPIEEWTKV
+160 DRSHTDRPIEDWTKV

-231 VMIESRPVD
+231 VMIESRPTD
-240 SDMIVTSKLH
+240 SDLIVTSKLH

-288 SLRSKRNTVSRTY
+288 SLRTKKNAVSRTY

-335 FIDES
+335 FLDES

-354 VDIAVNS
+354 VDIAVNT
-361 EVDTEKRLEAVEKLN
+361 EVDTEKRLESVEKHN
-376 AELEATNFELQA
+376 AELETTNLQLQQ
-388 RAVQLENDLKAQALH
+388 RAAQLERDIKDQTLQ
-403 FAKQEEQWER
+403 FAKQEQQWGQ

-421 TQAAIA
+421 TQAALT
-427 AAKSA
+427 AAKNA
-432 RDRSD
+432 RDKSD
-437 QTGRRVDWMQCEE
+437 QAGKKIDWMQCEE

-460 LPREELDKPRS
+460 IPRDELDKPS
-471 VGEFEEARLLYE
+471 SEGEFEEARLLYD
-483 AVAQG
+483 AIAQE

-501 VVLKE
+501 VVLKD

-517 LQELMSKQTRTVE
+517 LQELMTKQTRTVE
-530 ALEQRLLEQKREAEL
+530 TLEQRLREQKREAEL
-545 LKEQIQS
+545 LKEQIQRITES
-552 VAEAQRFEGE
+552 QKSDG
-562 PKTSIPRSKSHTG
+562 PKETMPRSKSHSG
-575 ALRKRQPSHRRSS
+575 ALRKRHP
-588 ASARGGSS
+588 SARV
-596 GDRDP
+596 DRD
-601 SNSGSDSENDSEA
+601 SVSDSENDTEA
-614 SESHEYDRPSASRLQ
+614 SETHEYVRPSAARLQ
-629 PPASKLESSS
+629 NAQTKSESSG
-639 RNGKSSKRSEY
+639 RKVSKRSEY
-650 SNPSISEEDQSTDE
+650 SNPSVSEETPLDDKQ
-664 KATTLRGAA
+664 TTVRNAA
-673 LTTDGVK
+673 LTTNDVEI
-680 NPVAPPRKSGSDLIR
+680 PVPPPAGNPRKSGSDLIR

-710 GRYGRP
+710 GRYGKP

-722 CSADLEYLNY
+722 CSTDLEYLHY
-732 RKVNSS
+732 RLVNST
-738 VPKATIPTRSIVRVC
+738 VPKATIPTRSIVGIC
-753 IGQDTRV
+753 IGQETRV
-760 FDRAKQP
+760 FERAKQP
-767 ARAPHCFSVEY
+767 ERDPHCFSVEY
-778 EENRTLDLEVGAVV
+778 EENRTLDLEVADG
-792 WHNGGGVP
+792 
-800 NTHATCIVV
+800 
-809 LCVSDCRWREPGS
+809 E
-822 EENEAQRLGGSPA
+822 SPE
-835 VPHQAESSSSSTR
+835 V
-848 PPHHATTRP
+848 
-857 DQLSP
+857 
-862 RLKESL
+862 K
-868 AHLNLKAKI
+868 KAKRNDWVEALQFLI
-877 YRQEISTQISLC
+877 KLKVAPQQKTNGSTG
-889 FPRLLR
+889 

>member
-27 DRVDDGRF
+27 ERVDDGRF
-35 SRTVIAFPPSD
+35 CKTVIAFPPPD
-46 DDDSRMHLK
+46 DDQSRIHLK
-55 QRDGLDFHFNDVFDP
+55 QRDGVDFHFNDVFDP
-70 SISQEQVFN
+70 SVSQEHVFN
-79 EVCLDIVYS
+79 DVCLDIVYS

-160 DRSHTDRPIEEWTKV
+160 DRSHTDRPIEDWTKV

-231 VMIESRPVD
+231 VMIESRPTD
-240 SDMIVTSKLH
+240 SDLIVTSKLH

-288 SLRSKRNTVSRTY
+288 SLRTKKNAVSRTY

-335 FIDES
+335 FLDES

-354 VDIAVNS
+354 VDIAVNT
-361 EVDTEKRLEAVEKLN
+361 EVDTEKRLESVEKHN
-376 AELEATNFELQA
+376 AELETTNLQLQQ
-388 RAVQLENDLKAQALH
+388 RAAQLERDIKDQTLQ
-403 FAKQEEQWER
+403 FAKQEQQWGQ

-421 TQAAIA
+421 TQAALT
-427 AAKSA
+427 AAKNA
-432 RDRSD
+432 RDKSD
-437 QTGRRVDWMQCEE
+437 QAGKKIDWMQCEE

-460 LPREELDKPRS
+460 IPRDELDKPS
-471 VGEFEEARLLYE
+471 SEGEFEEARLLYD
-483 AVAQG
+483 AIAQE

-501 VVLKE
+501 VVLKD

-517 LQELMSKQTRTVE
+517 LQELMTKQTRTVE
-530 ALEQRLLEQKREAEL
+530 TLEQRLREQKREAEL
-545 LKEQIQS
+545 LKEQIQRITES
-552 VAEAQRFEGE
+552 QKSDG
-562 PKTSIPRSKSHTG
+562 PKETMPRSKSHSG
-575 ALRKRQPSHRRSS
+575 ALRKRHP
-588 ASARGGSS
+588 SARV
-596 GDRDP
+596 DRD
-601 SNSGSDSENDSEA
+601 SVSDSENDTEA
-614 SESHEYDRPSASRLQ
+614 SETHEYVRPSAARLQ
-629 PPASKLESSS
+629 SAQTKSESSG
-639 RNGKSSKRSEY
+639 RKVSKRSEY
-650 SNPSISEEDQSTDE
+650 SNPSVSEETPLDDKQ
-664 KATTLRGAA
+664 TTVRNAA
-673 LTTDGVK
+673 LTTNDVEI
-680 NPVAPPRKSGSDLIR
+680 PVPPPAGNPRKSGSDLIR

-710 GRYGRP
+710 GRYGKP

-722 CSADLEYLNY
+722 CSTDLEYLHY
-732 RKVNSS
+732 RLVNST
-738 VPKATIPTRSIVRVC
+738 VPKATIPTRSIVGIC
-753 IGQDTRV
+753 IGQETRV
-760 FDRAKQP
+760 FERAKQP
-767 ARAPHCFSVEY
+767 ERDPHCFSVEY
-778 EENRTLDLEVGAVV
+778 EENRTLDLEVADGESPEVKKAKRNDWV
-792 WHNGGGVP
+792 
-800 NTHATCIVV
+800 
-809 LCVSDCRWREPGS
+809 
-822 EENEAQRLGGSPA
+822 EALQFLIKLKVA
-835 VPHQAESSSSSTR
+835 PHQKTNGSTG
-848 PPHHATTRP
+848 
-857 DQLSP
+857 
-862 RLKESL
+862 
-868 AHLNLKAKI
+868 
-877 YRQEISTQISLC
+877 
-889 FPRLLR
+889 

>member
-14 PPRRGHDCAKFDL
+14 PPRRGHECAKFDL
-27 DRVDDGRF
+27 ERVDDGRF
-35 SRTVIAFPPSD
+35 NRTIIAFPPPD
-46 DDDSRMHLK
+46 DDGSRMHLK
-55 QRDGLDFHFNDVFDP
+55 QRDGLDFHFSDVFDP
-70 SISQEQVFN
+70 SVSQEQVFN
-79 EVCLDIVYS
+79 DVCLNIVHS

-134 EKRPNMRYSC
+134 EKKPNMGYSC

-288 SLRSKRNTVSRTY
+288 SLRNKRNTVSKAY

-327 ATLNPEND
+327 ATVNPESD
-335 FIDES
+335 FLDES

-354 VDIAVNS
+354 VEIAVNT

-376 AELEATNFELQA
+376 TELEATNFELQQ
-388 RAVQLENDLKAQALH
+388 RTVQLEKNIEAQALQ
-403 FAKQEEQWER
+403 FAKKEQEWER
-413 RLTLAQEE
+413 RLAAAQTE
-421 TQAAIA
+421 TQTALT
-427 AAKSA
+427 AAKTA
-432 RDRSD
+432 RDRD
-437 QTGRRVDWMQCEE
+437 QANKKIDWMQCEE
-450 IVERLLLTGD
+450 MVERLLLTGD

-471 VGEFEEARLLYE
+471 EGEFQEARRLYD
-483 AVAQG
+483 AVAQS

-517 LQELMSKQTRTVE
+517 IQELMSKQTRTVE
-530 ALEQRLLEQKREAEL
+530 LLEQRLLEQKSEAEL
-545 LKEQIQS
+545 LREQIQS
-552 VAEAQRFEGE
+552 ITESQTPVGE
-562 PKTSIPRSKSHTG
+562 PKTSICRSKSHTG
-575 ALRKRQPSHRRSS
+575 ALRRHRSS
-588 ASARGGSS
+588 RRQFENGRDASTGGA
-596 GDRDP
+596 

-614 SESHEYDRPSASRLQ
+614 STAYEYDHPVATRLAAKQ
-629 PPASKLESSS
+629 RDRKA
-639 RNGKSSKRSEY
+639 SKRSEY
-650 SNPSISEEDQSTDE
+650 SNPSSEDFSNEDKQI
-664 KATTLRGAA
+664 TLRGA
-673 LTTDGVK
+673 TTTTED
-680 NPVAPPRKSGSDLIR
+680 PVPPPRQSGSDLIR
-695 KRMELLRNGSLFVKY
+695 MRMELLRTGSLFVKY
-710 GRYGRP
+710 GRFGKP

-732 RKVNSS
+732 RKVNSK
-738 VPKATIPTRSIVRVC
+738 VPKATIPTRSIVRIS

-760 FDRAKQP
+760 FERAKQRE
-767 ARAPHCFSVEY
+767 RAPHCFSVEY
-778 EENRTLDLEVGAVV
+778 EENRTLDLEIADGESPEVKK
-792 WHNGGGVP
+792 
-800 NTHATCIVV
+800 IK
-809 LCVSDCRWREPGS
+809 R
-822 EENEAQRLGGSPA
+822 NEWVDALQFL
-835 VPHQAESSSSSTR
+835 
-848 PPHHATTRP
+848 
-857 DQLSP
+857 
-862 RLKESL
+862 LK
-868 AHLNLKAKI
+868 LKATPS
-877 YRQEISTQISLC
+877 RQTQPRNDSSESTTS
-889 FPRLLR
+889 

>member
-27 DRVDDGRF
+27 ERVDDGRF
-35 SRTVIAFPPSD
+35 CKTVIAFPPPD
-46 DDDSRMHLK
+46 DDQSRIHLK
-55 QRDGLDFHFNDVFDP
+55 QRDGVDFHFNDVFDP
-70 SISQEQVFN
+70 SVSQEHVFN
-79 EVCLDIVYS
+79 DVCLDIVYS

-160 DRSHTDRPIEEWTKV
+160 DRSHTDRPIEDWTKV

-231 VMIESRPVD
+231 VMIESRPTD
-240 SDMIVTSKLH
+240 SDLIVTSKLH

-273 KHINLSLHHLEQVIL
+273 KHINLSLHHLEQ
-288 SLRSKRNTVSRTY
+288 NAVSRTY
-301 HIPYRNSMLTSVLR
+301 HVPYRNSMLTSVLR

-335 FIDES
+335 FLDES

-354 VDIAVNS
+354 VDIAVNT
-361 EVDTEKRLEAVEKLN
+361 EVDTEKRLESVEKHN
-376 AELEATNFELQA
+376 AELETTNLQLQQ
-388 RAVQLENDLKAQALH
+388 RAAQLERDIKDQTLQ
-403 FAKQEEQWER
+403 FAKQEQQWGQ

-421 TQAAIA
+421 TQAALT
-427 AAKSA
+427 AAKNA
-432 RDRSD
+432 RDKSD
-437 QTGRRVDWMQCEE
+437 QAGKKIDWMQCEE

-460 LPREELDKPRS
+460 LPRDELDKPS
-471 VGEFEEARLLYE
+471 SEGEFEEARLLYD
-483 AVAQG
+483 AIAQE

-501 VVLKE
+501 VVLKD

-517 LQELMSKQTRTVE
+517 LQELMTKQTRTVE
-530 ALEQRLLEQKREAEL
+530 TLEQRLREQKREAEL
-545 LKEQIQS
+545 LKEQIQRITES
-552 VAEAQRFEGE
+552 QKSDG
-562 PKTSIPRSKSHTG
+562 PKETMPRSKSHSG
-575 ALRKRQPSHRRSS
+575 ALRKRHP
-588 ASARGGSS
+588 SARV
-596 GDRDP
+596 DRD
-601 SNSGSDSENDSEA
+601 SVSDSENDTEA
-614 SESHEYDRPSASRLQ
+614 SETHEYVRPSAARLQ
-629 PPASKLESSS
+629 SAQTKSESSG
-639 RNGKSSKRSEY
+639 RKVSKRSEY
-650 SNPSISEEDQSTDE
+650 SNPSVSEETPLDDKQ
-664 KATTLRGAA
+664 TTVRNAA
-673 LTTDGVK
+673 LTTNDVEI
-680 NPVAPPRKSGSDLIR
+680 PVPPPAGNPRKSGSDLIR

-710 GRYGRP
+710 GRYGKP

-722 CSADLEYLNY
+722 CSTDLEYLHY
-732 RKVNSS
+732 RLVNST
-738 VPKATIPTRSIVRVC
+738 VPKATIPTRSIVGIC
-753 IGQDTRV
+753 IGQETRV
-760 FDRAKQP
+760 FERAKQP
-767 ARAPHCFSVEY
+767 ERDPHCFSVEY
-778 EENRTLDLEVGAVV
+778 EENRTLDLEVADG
-792 WHNGGGVP
+792 
-800 NTHATCIVV
+800 
-809 LCVSDCRWREPGS
+809 E
-822 EENEAQRLGGSPA
+822 SPE
-835 VPHQAESSSSSTR
+835 V
-848 PPHHATTRP
+848 
-857 DQLSP
+857 
-862 RLKESL
+862 K
-868 AHLNLKAKI
+868 KAKRNDWVEALQFLI
-877 YRQEISTQISLC
+877 KLKVAPQQKTNGSTG
-889 FPRLLR
+889 

>member
-1 MVKWHIGTYARLR
+1 
-14 PPRRGHDCAKFDL
+14 
-27 DRVDDGRF
+27 
-35 SRTVIAFPPSD
+35 
-46 DDDSRMHLK
+46 
-55 QRDGLDFHFNDVFDP
+55 
-70 SISQEQVFN
+70 
-79 EVCLDIVYS
+79 
-88 ALDGYNGTIL
+88 
-98 AYGQTGSGKTYT
+98 
-110 ITGGEHYADRGI
+110 
-122 IPRVLSTIFEEF
+122 
-134 EKRPNMRYSC
+134 MRYSC

-240 SDMIVTSKLH
+240 SDVIVTSKLH

-288 SLRSKRNTVSRTY
+288 SLRSKRNALAKAY

-327 ATLNPEND
+327 AALNPENA
-335 FIDES
+335 FVDES

-354 VDIAVNS
+354 VDVAVNS

-376 AELEATNFELQA
+376 AELETTNFDLQA

-403 FAKQEEQWER
+403 FGKQEQQWER
-413 RLTLAQEE
+413 RLALAQEE
-421 TQAAIA
+421 VQVALA
-427 AAKSA
+427 AARSA

-437 QTGRRVDWMQCEE
+437 QLGKRVDWMQCEE
-450 IVERLLLTGD
+450 IVEKLLLTGD
-460 LPREELDKPRS
+460 VPREELDNPRS
-471 VGEFEEARLLYE
+471 GGEFEQAQLLYE
-483 AVAQG
+483 AVAKE

-517 LQELMSKQTRTVE
+517 LQELMSNQTRTVE

-545 LKEQIQS
+545 LKDQIQT
-552 VAEAQRFEGE
+552 VADSQKAEND
-562 PKTSIPRSKSHTG
+562 PKTHSARSKSHTR
-575 ALRKRQPSHRRSS
+575 ALRKRHPSHRRSS
-588 ASARGGSS
+588 ASGRGGSMEDCDAS
-596 GDRDP
+596 Y
-601 SNSGSDSENDSEA
+601 SGSDSENDSEA
-614 SESHEYDRPSASRLQ
+614 SETHEYDRPAAARLENLQ
-629 PPASKLESSS
+629 PKPESHV
-639 RNGKSSKRSEY
+639 NAKRSEY
-650 SNPSISEEDQSTDE
+650 SNASISETDD
-664 KATTLRGAA
+664 KQTTLRSAA
-673 LTTDGVK
+673 LTTDGVE
-680 NPVAPPRKSGSDLIR
+680 NPVPPPAGSPRKSGSDLIR
-695 KRMELLRNGSLFVKY
+695 KRMELLRIGSLFVKY
-710 GRYGRP
+710 GRFGKP

-738 VPKATIPTRSIVRVC
+738 VPKATIPTRSITRVSL
-753 IGQDTRV
+753 GQDTRV
-760 FDRAKQP
+760 FERAQQP
-767 ARAPHCFSVEY
+767 TRAPHCFSVEY
-778 EENRTLDLEVGAVV
+778 EDNRTLDLEIADGESPEVKK
-792 WHNGGGVP
+792 
-800 NTHATCIVV
+800 TKR
-809 LCVSDCRWREPGS
+809 SDWA
-822 EENEAQRLGGSPA
+822 EALQFLI
-835 VPHQAESSSSSTR
+835 
-848 PPHHATTRP
+848 
-857 DQLSP
+857 
-862 RLKESL
+862 K
-868 AHLNLKAKI
+868 LKAAPRRETPPRYDSAASI
-877 YRQEISTQISLC
+877 TTSLTN
-889 FPRLLR
+889 

>member
-27 DRVDDGRF
+27 ERVDDGRF
-35 SRTVIAFPPSD
+35 SKTVIAFPPPD
-46 DDDSRMHLK
+46 DDQSRMHLK
-55 QRDGLDFHFNDVFDP
+55 QRDGVDFHFNDVFDP
-70 SISQEQVFN
+70 SVSQEQVFN

-134 EKRPNMRYSC
+134 EKRPNMHYSC

-231 VMIESRPVD
+231 VMIESRPTD
-240 SDMIVTSKLH
+240 SNMIVTSKLH

-288 SLRSKRNTVSRTY
+288 SLRTKKNAVSRTY

-321 CKSVFI
+321 CKSVFV
-327 ATLNPEND
+327 ATLNPESD
-335 FIDES
+335 FQDES

-354 VDIAVNS
+354 VDIAVNT
-361 EVDTEKRLEAVEKLN
+361 EVDTEKRLETVEKLN
-376 AELEATNFELQA
+376 AELETTNLELQQ
-388 RAVQLENDLKAQALH
+388 RAVQLENDIKDQALH
-403 FAKQEEQWER
+403 FAKQEQQWGQ

-421 TQAAIA
+421 TQAALA
-427 AAKSA
+427 ASKSA
-432 RDRSD
+432 RDRYD
-437 QTGRRVDWMQCEE
+437 QKIDWMQCEE

-460 LPREELDKPRS
+460 LSREELDKPS
-471 VGEFEEARLLYE
+471 SEGEFDEARLLYE
-483 AVAQG
+483 AVAEE
-488 IRELGMA
+488 IKELGMA
-495 TALGCL
+495 TALRCL

-517 LQELMSKQTRTVE
+517 LQELMAKQTRTVE
-530 ALEQRLLEQKREAEL
+530 LLEQRLLEQKREAEL
-545 LKEQIQS
+545 LKDQIQRVTES
-552 VAEAQRFEGE
+552 QKSEELKV
-562 PKTSIPRSKSHTG
+562 SIPRSKSHSG
-575 ALRKRQPSHRRSS
+575 ALRKRHPSGRRSV
-588 ASARGGSS
+588 
-596 GDRDP
+596 GDRD
-601 SNSGSDSENDSEA
+601 SVSDSENDTEA
-614 SESHEYDRPSASRLQ
+614 SETHEYDRPSVARLQ
-629 PPASKLESSS
+629 SSPTKPETIG
-639 RNGKSSKRSEY
+639 REHKVSKRSEY
-650 SNPSISEEDQSTDE
+650 SNPSISEETPIDDKQ
-664 KATTLRGAA
+664 TTVRGPA
-673 LTTDGVK
+673 LTTDGVESSV
-680 NPVAPPRKSGSDLIR
+680 PQMSGSDLIR

-710 GRYGRP
+710 GRYGKP

-722 CSADLEYLNY
+722 CSTDLEYLHY
-732 RKVNSS
+732 RQVNST
-738 VPKATIPTRSIVRVC
+738 VPKATIPTRSIVGIC
-753 IGQDTRV
+753 IGQETRV
-760 FDRAKQP
+760 FERAKQP
-767 ARAPHCFSVEY
+767 ERAPHCFSVEY
-778 EENRTLDLEVGAVV
+778 EENRTLDLEVADGESPEVKK
-792 WHNGGGVP
+792 
-800 NTHATCIVV
+800 TKR
-809 LCVSDCRWREPGS
+809 SDWV
-822 EENEAQRLGGSPA
+822 EALQFLI
-835 VPHQAESSSSSTR
+835 
-848 PPHHATTRP
+848 
-857 DQLSP
+857 
-862 RLKESL
+862 K
-868 AHLNLKAKI
+868 LKATLK
-877 YRQEISTQISLC
+877 TA
-889 FPRLLR
+889 